1 MAYIK
6 QIPLEGATGLTQKL
20 YTAAVDRAGGVANII
35 RVMSQ
40 DGASAGASMGLYV
53 AVMKTENGL
62 SGARK
67 EMLATVVSNA
77 NDCFY

>member
-1 MAYIK
+1 MAFIK
-6 QIPLEGATGLTQKL
+6 QIPIDGATGPTQKL
-20 YTAAVDRAGGVANII
+20 YSAAQDRAGGVANII

-40 DGASAGASMGLYV
+40 EGVSAGASMAFYV
-53 AVMKTENGL
+53 AVMKAENGL
-62 SGARK
+62 SSARK

>member
-6 QIPLEGATGLTQKL
+6 QVPLDRATGPTQKL
-20 YTAAVDRAGGVANII
+20 YAAAQRRAGGVAQII
-35 RVMSQ
+35 QVMSQ
-40 DGASAGASMGLYV
+40 EGVSAGASMELYV
-53 AVMKTENGL
+53 AIMKTENGL
-62 SGARK
+62 SAARK